1 MSKQMNANAVAQI
14 RSEMDKAKTA
24 KNARRRLAELALKR
38 NNLTDCGRA
47 EWQKELI

>member
-1 MSKQMNANAVAQI
+1 MTKQMNATAVAQI

-24 KNARRRLAELALKR
+24 KNARRAMAKLALTR

>member
-1 MSKQMNANAVAQI
+1 MTKQMNATAVSEI
-14 RSEMDKAKTA
+14 RREMDKAKTA